1 MKKERKVLRN
11 INEEVELLLMKIS
24 MITNHLISAKHGHE
38 RYKNPLED
46 EKQRLAEYRTKYY
59 KIWKNKTASQVKTS

>member
-1 MKKERKVLRN
+1 
-11 INEEVELLLMKIS
+11 MKIS
-24 MITNHLISAKHGHE
+24 MITNHPISAKHGHE